1 MIFRYAH
8 IKQPVKQFPAENICN
23 DYQMGRCNRSN
34 CRFKHVAK
42 DQDPT
47 KDVCKDFQLGR
58 CTRDKCRCRNVTD
71 FTCFTLF
78 IANARKK

>member
-34 CRFKHVAK
+34 CRFKHTNRYCIIEILAS
-42 DQDPT
+42 
-47 KDVCKDFQLGR
+47 L
-58 CTRDKCRCRNVTD
+58 
-71 FTCFTLF
+71 
-78 IANARKK
+78 